1 MSENS
6 NSSNKTLLVIMLGFI
21 SIILLAAIV
30 VFASYVSDNNYGA
43 SVEAELKA
51 ARDDNKNILA
61 QYQQKILEATQVPE
75 MYKND
80 FKEVLSSAMT
90 GRYGPDGSKATMQ
103 WIQENNLKF
112 DSSMYNKLQDMIAAG
127 RKDFEKGQTRMID
140 IRRGYETQLGYFWRG
155 TFLRMAGFPKLD
167 LKEYEPVITQRTE
180 DTFKNNKE
188 DAPLKLR

>member
-1 MSENS
+1 
-6 NSSNKTLLVIMLGFI
+6 
-21 SIILLAAIV
+21 
-30 VFASYVSDNNYGA
+30 
-43 SVEAELKA
+43 
-51 ARDDNKNILA
+51 
-61 QYQQKILEATQVPE
+61 